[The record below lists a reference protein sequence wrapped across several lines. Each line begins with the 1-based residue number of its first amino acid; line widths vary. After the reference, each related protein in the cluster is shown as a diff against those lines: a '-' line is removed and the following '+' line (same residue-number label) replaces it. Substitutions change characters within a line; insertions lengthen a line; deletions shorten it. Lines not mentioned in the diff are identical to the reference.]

1 MFKLTESLHQFLF
14 KNYKD
19 DYGLII
25 LGHVELFTE
34 EMQREYEEWC
44 KTDEAKPYLEG
55 GALYKEPW

>member
-34 EMQREYEEWC
+34 EMQQEYEEWC

-55 GALYKEPW
+55 GAL